1 MKNSYQKGLKNNGK
15 YNNSIQHLKRVQ
27 EIIPLGSQT
36 FSKSFKQY
44 PLGVSPLFI
53 EKDRAQKFGM

>member
-1 MKNSYQKGLKNNGK
+1 MEK

-53 EKDRAQKFGM
+53 EGTGLKSLGCRRQ